1 MEKELTEEELRA
13 TYPEW
18 TCYILE
24 DDGEIK
30 TIYTADH
37 NIQRGKTYQDCC
49 EAMKKNG
56 GGKWREKQDKDLY
69 QVVKKLEE
77 ERKQRNLI
85 SEKDV
90 AERLSEIKYDIERL
104 LDDLEE

>member
-1 MEKELTEEELRA
+1 
-13 TYPEW
+13 
-18 TCYILE
+18 
-24 DDGEIK
+24 
-30 TIYTADH
+30 
-37 NIQRGKTYQDCC
+37 
-49 EAMKKNG
+49 MKKNG

-77 ERKQRNLI
+77 ERKRRNLI

-90 AERLSEIKYDIERL
+90 AERLSEIKYDIEKL